1 MLPITLE
8 PQQQINLFPKHS
20 NNAFNFELEVV
31 NKGLSA
37 EIRLYFL
44 TSKKKKLLDELR
56 KNLFSN
62 TKLFFCFSTG
72 TFTQS
77 IGLLIVEWIINEAPE
92 ACVGEILQL

>member
-44 TSKKKKLLDELR
+44 TSKKEKVVRRTKKKYIPKYETIF
-56 KNLFSN
+56 LF
-62 TKLFFCFSTG
+62 
-72 TFTQS
+72 
-77 IGLLIVEWIINEAPE
+77 
-92 ACVGEILQL
+92 

>member
-44 TSKKKKLLDELR
+44 TSKKEKVVRRTKKKSILKYETIF
-56 KNLFSN
+56 LF
-62 TKLFFCFSTG
+62 
-72 TFTQS
+72 
-77 IGLLIVEWIINEAPE
+77 
-92 ACVGEILQL
+92 